1 MNHVHCKQNR
11 GSRDAETKD
20 VSCRD
25 ILRSDVR
32 NIKDRD
38 QSCDHLCI
46 ARAIIITL
54 SLIKQNHELAFF
66 ISFITESVT
75 HVVNFSCCLPMNRE
89 LSHENSLC
97 FATDS
102 SLKIPKFFSK
112 INYFK
117 IETICY
123 DRRLKLGKI
132 SILIFPDQF
141 L

>member
-1 MNHVHCKQNR
+1 MFTVKKKKQKTAGQGMREQQTCHAVSHCALMCEISN
-11 GSRDAETKD
+11 S
-20 VSCRD
+20 
-25 ILRSDVR
+25 
-32 NIKDRD
+32 IKTEIR
-38 QSCDHLCI
+38 
-46 ARAIIITL
+46 AAIIITL
-54 SLIKQNHELAFF
+54 SSIKQNHELAFF

-75 HVVNFSCCLPMNRE
+75 HAVNFSCCLPMNRK

-123 DRRLKLGKI
+123 N
-132 SILIFPDQF
+132 
-141 L
+141 

>member
-66 ISFITESVT
+66 IKFYHRIGD
-75 HVVNFSCCLPMNRE
+75 SCCKFQL
-89 LSHENSLC
+89 LSPNES
-97 FATDS
+97 
-102 SLKIPKFFSK
+102 
-112 INYFK
+112 
-117 IETICY
+117 
-123 DRRLKLGKI
+123 
-132 SILIFPDQF
+132 
-141 L
+141 